1 MGRRKKEPRSVHRE
15 NIVSA
20 ASVLFME
27 KGIAAASMDDIAKA
41 AGYSKA
47 TLYVYFQNKEEIIGI
62 LVLNSMKKLYDYISS
77 ALIQHET
84 TKARYDFI
92 CRGLVQYQEEFPFYF
107 RMVLDKININ
117 FESQDYLPEEKE
129 TYQIGEKINEKI
141 KNFLLS
147 GIEKGDLRYDLK
159 IMPAIF
165 NFWGMLS
172 GVIHLAANKEEYI
185 KKSMGLSKNE
195 FLEYGFSL
203 VYHSIAVK
211 NDYER
216 CMK

>member
-27 KGIAAASMDDIAKA
+27 RGIAATSMDDIAKA

-47 TLYVYFQNKEEIIGI
+47 TLYVYFENKEEIVGI

-107 RMVLDKININ
+107 KMVLDKINID

-129 TYQIGEKINEKI
+129 TYQIGEEINEKI
-141 KNFLLS
+141 KIFLLS
-147 GIEKGDLRYDLK
+147 GIKKGDLRNDLD

-172 GVIHLAANKEEYI
+172 GIIQLAANKEEYI
-185 KKSMGLSKNE
+185 KKSMGLSKIK

-203 VYHSIAVK
+203 VYHSIAIK
-211 NDYER
+211 E
-216 CMK
+216 KGL

>member
-20 ASVLFME
+20 ASALFME
-27 KGIAAASMDDIAKA
+27 RGIAATSMDDIAKA

-47 TLYVYFQNKEEIIGI
+47 TLYVYFENKEEIVGI
-62 LVLNSMKKLYDYISS
+62 LVLNSMKKLDFYISS
-77 ALIQHET
+77 ALIQHED
-84 TKARYDFI
+84 TKARYDSI

-107 RMVLDKININ
+107 KMVLDKINID
-117 FESQDYLPEEKE
+117 FVSKDYLPEEKE
-129 TYQIGEKINEKI
+129 TYQIGEEINEKI

-147 GIEKGDLRYDLK
+147 GMETGDLRGDLE

-172 GVIHLAANKEEYI
+172 GIIQLAANKEEYI
-185 KKSMGLSKNE
+185 KKSMGLSKIE

-203 VYHSIAVK
+203 VYHSIAIK
-211 NDYER
+211 E
-216 CMK
+216 KGL